1 MFSFLSIVLTGKLP
15 FHHVMMHGVVCD
27 SQGKKM
33 SKSKGNVVDPLHVIN
48 GRSLK
53 ELEEDLKL
61 TGQALMNEK
70 ELQKALK
77 SLKATF
83 PSGIPKCGTDALRFS
98 LVHNDPK
105 SQQIN
110 VDVNFIYTCAAF
122 CNKIWQAARFFLLA
136 HERLQEAETYY
147 ISEVE
152 KMSNLAWLH
161 SNHGKLR
168 LEDKWILSK
177 YATTVKEVN
186 ENLEK
191 RDFHLAVR
199 ALRSFLYSDL
209 CDVYVEAS
217 KPFLTY
223 FWLGHFHQH
232 IDE

>member
-1 MFSFLSIVLTGKLP
+1 MVTCFSIVLTGKLP

-98 LVHNDPK
+98 LVHNDK
-105 SQQIN
+105 KKLIN
-110 VDVNFIYTCAAF
+110 DSGSRSNGRYLLMYVLH
-122 CNKIWQAARFFLLA
+122 NKTF
-136 HERLQEAETYY
+136 
-147 ISEVE
+147 E
-152 KMSNLAWLH
+152 KNC
-161 SNHGKLR
+161 
-168 LEDKWILSK
+168 
-177 YATTVKEVN
+177 
-186 ENLEK
+186 
-191 RDFHLAVR
+191 F
-199 ALRSFLYSDL
+199 
-209 CDVYVEAS
+209 
-217 KPFLTY
+217 
-223 FWLGHFHQH
+223 
-232 IDE
+232 